1 MPETQAPQGAA
12 AAGAAAAAAEP
23 AVFTIPW
30 AEKRKELPAAPANEP
45 LVAMNWDV
53 NEELIFFFL
62 MWLGTY

>member
-1 MPETQAPQGAA
+1 MPETDAAALAPAPQ
-12 AAGAAAAAAEP
+12 P

-30 AEKRKELPAAPANEP
+30 SEKRKELPPGLANEP
-45 LVAMNWDV
+45 MIAQAWDM